1 MPQESIPQSALSASP
16 ADSAAIQ
23 NALDTVRET
32 LGMEVAY
39 LSEFVKERAVFRA
52 VSAPGLEAMIRPS
65 QSMDLTKSTA
75 NTSWMA
81 VCPA

>member
-39 LSEFVKERAVFRA
+39 LSEFVQERAVF
-52 VSAPGLEAMIRPS
+52 
-65 QSMDLTKSTA
+65 
-75 NTSWMA
+75 
-81 VCPA
+81 

>member
-39 LSEFVKERAVFRA
+39 CRVVLNSGTQRIGRRLLPLNMIFRRQLA
-52 VSAPGLEAMIRPS
+52 EIFSCSAR
-65 QSMDLTKSTA
+65 
-75 NTSWMA
+75 
-81 VCPA
+81 